1 MKRGNKRR
9 SLYLEPIDRRR
20 TEHKR
25 RGGPQLGS
33 RHFLPNSVQQRRS
46 SPPVEARLE
55 NELERL
61 KRESGL
67 GHDLEV
73 RWIPNPNSDRH
84 GEVKGGVIRIY
95 DEDEERALLTLKHE
109 FIDYH
114 ISKEIVEPLVKYIN
128 MQKCLIEDL
137 VYGRKE
143 RLVKRVLK
151 LL

>member
-1 MKRGNKRR
+1 MGGRARIACANREGRR
-9 SLYLEPIDRRR
+9 PS
-20 TEHKR
+20 
-25 RGGPQLGS
+25 
-33 RHFLPNSVQQRRS
+33 
-46 SPPVEARLE
+46 VEARLE

-67 GHDLEV
+67 GHDLGV

-84 GEVKGGVIRIY
+84 GEVKGGVIHIY

-114 ISKEIVEPLVKYIN
+114 ISKEIIEPLVKYIN

-137 VYGRKE
+137 VYSRKE
-143 RLVKRVLK
+143 RLVKRILR